1 MKAYMIYLDSQLKDS
16 VPPTNVEEE
25 DLQYPRRSDSQI
37 LVKST
42 DLAEISHGQRHQSN
56 FTPSQVSSSH
66 LPALRDRAHL
76 SHHLLN
82 ALKNIMGCYFL
93 IIVCFRFSCSSG
105 HLCQRFPGWPQPSAP
120 QNQGTSSPNRL
131 YFHLSGFYL
140 TPG

>member
-1 MKAYMIYLDSQLKDS
+1 MKAYMIYLDSQLKDG

-56 FTPSQVSSSH
+56 FTPSQVSSP
-66 LPALRDRAHL
+66 LPALRDRAHP
-76 SHHLLN
+76 SHHLFHS
-82 ALKNIMGCYFL
+82 LKTSVGCYLL
-93 IIVCFRFSCSSG
+93 ISVCFRFSCSSG

-120 QNQGTSSPNRL
+120 QNQGTPSPNRL
-131 YFHLSGFYL
+131 YFHLSGFCL
-140 TPG
+140 IP